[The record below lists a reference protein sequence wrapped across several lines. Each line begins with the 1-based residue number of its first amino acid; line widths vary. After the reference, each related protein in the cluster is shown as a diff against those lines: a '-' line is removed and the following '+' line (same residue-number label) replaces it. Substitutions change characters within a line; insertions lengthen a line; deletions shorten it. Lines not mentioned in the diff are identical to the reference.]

1 MYVRCVEQYDTPYGC
16 CCSCHTSTAPV
27 VVFYVLYEYEYA
39 YYHTPYGC
47 CCSCHTSTAPV
58 VVFRVFYEY
67 EYAYYLCTIITY
79 QVCESSVVRSMPLC
93 VYSAV
98 RTAAALLLLLLL
110 LLFVMV
116 HLPPEVFFMQQ
127 QYLSSNFIPSCTN
140 ERSLLLKYN
149 PWQNSRFCSASA
161 LPIIVSYLSSP
172 TRACAKPQ
180 AYVSPPRRSPPCIM
194 RILCRFD
201 GSWCGDV
208 VMW

>member
-1 MYVRCVEQYDTPYGC
+1 MYVRCVEQYD
-16 CCSCHTSTAPV
+16 
-27 VVFYVLYEYEYA
+27 
-39 YYHTPYGC
+39 TPYGC

-127 QYLSSNFIPSCTN
+127 QYLSSNVIPSCTN

-149 PWQNSRFCSASA
+149 PWQNSRFCAASA
-161 LPIIVSYLSSP
+161 LPII
-172 TRACAKPQ
+172 TRYIIPLFANTGMREAAGGRQPAAAKPPL
-180 AYVSPPRRSPPCIM
+180 YFV
-194 RILCRFD
+194 
-201 GSWCGDV
+201 
-208 VMW
+208 